1 MRMRAIIEATYKLRP
16 TGGWHRPTSMF
27 TSMTMPKCTRSM
39 PNRFAAG
46 ARIGAMIKMIEF
58 GSMKLPAISRS
69 TLIEQQE
76 AEPAELLRQDPIGES
91 RRDVLVGQ
99 HEREQHGIR
108 NDVMQHRAG
117 VEVVGIQSLGR
128 QACEAK
134 AGYAKPRL
142 PWLESLLSFCTG
154 CGSKAANSSGD
165 QRRLLISLHSR
176 TAKFPLSSG
185 SQRPCRDAGVGAIA
199 LGLAMLDRAKRAS
212 HIDPPAS
219 SYAIMRRTRPTAERT
234 LYPARMFAESLTPRP
249 ELVAR

>member
-1 MRMRAIIEATYKLRP
+1 
-16 TGGWHRPTSMF
+16 
-27 TSMTMPKCTRSM
+27 MPKCTRSM

-108 NDVMQHRAG
+108 NDVMHHRAG

-134 AGYAKPRL
+134 AGYAKPKL
-142 PWLESLLSFCTG
+142 PWLESLPSFCIA
-154 CGSKAANSSGD
+154 CGSKAPNSTGH
-165 QRRLLISLHSR
+165 QRRLPINLYSR
-176 TAKFPLSSG
+176 TTEIPPISG
-185 SQRPCRDAGVGAIA
+185 N
-199 LGLAMLDRAKRAS
+199 
-212 HIDPPAS
+212 
-219 SYAIMRRTRPTAERT
+219 
-234 LYPARMFAESLTPRP
+234 
-249 ELVAR
+249 